1 MALVAVAA
9 LASNSDVDDCA
20 EMELLIFEVRNDGL
34 ERLKRSCNVSPF
46 SHWHCHYRF
55 RKECL
60 RVLDLNSLSLWRV
73 VEDT

>member
-34 ERLKRSCNVSPF
+34 ERLKRSRNVFPF
-46 SHWHCHYRF
+46 SHCHYHF
-55 RKECL
+55 WKDSL
-60 RVLDLNSLSLWRV
+60 RVLDQSFLSPWRV
-73 VEDT
+73 AKET